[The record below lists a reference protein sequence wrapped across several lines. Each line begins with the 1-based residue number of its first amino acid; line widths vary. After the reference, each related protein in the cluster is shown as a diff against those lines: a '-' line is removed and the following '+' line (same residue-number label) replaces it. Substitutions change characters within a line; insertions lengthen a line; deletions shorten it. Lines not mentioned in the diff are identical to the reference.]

1 MFVLFSLSV
10 KAKNLLVLYLSAAGV
25 RGGDSDL
32 DSPEVHGPRGRLIG
46 PGRVLD
52 KGR

>member
-1 MFVLFSLSV
+1 VLVRMFVLIFLPSGKEPQS
-10 KAKNLLVLYLSAAGV
+10 LYLSDAGM

-46 PGRVLD
+46 PGRV
-52 KGR
+52 